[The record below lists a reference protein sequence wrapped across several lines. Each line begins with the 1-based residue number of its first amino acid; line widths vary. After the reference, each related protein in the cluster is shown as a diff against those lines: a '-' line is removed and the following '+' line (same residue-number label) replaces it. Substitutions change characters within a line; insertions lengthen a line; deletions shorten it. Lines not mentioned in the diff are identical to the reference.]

1 MSRLLGVLLVA
12 SFVVLSVGGC
22 ATTSTPPQTRTLVV
36 EAEPTSALEAGV
48 AMLTAHGF
56 VIRRADVDLGDV
68 EAVLAA
74 RPTLEVRYRIEAT
87 EQGTRI
93 TLSGQRGGQSV
104 PPYVFDTL
112 LIDVQERLGELP

>member
-48 AMLTAHGF
+48 AMLTARGF

>member
-48 AMLTAHGF
+48 AMLTARGF

-74 RPTLEVRYRIEAT
+74 RPTLEVRYRIEAA

>member
-12 SFVVLSVGGC
+12 SFLVLSVGGC
-22 ATTSTPPQTRTLVV
+22 ATTSAAPQTRTLVV
-36 EAEPTSALEAGV
+36 EAEPSTALEAGV
-48 AMLTAHGF
+48 AMLTARGF

-74 RPTLEVRYRIEAT
+74 RPTLEVRYRLEAA
-87 EQGTRI
+87 EQGTRV
-93 TLSGQRGGQSV
+93 TLSGRRGGQPV